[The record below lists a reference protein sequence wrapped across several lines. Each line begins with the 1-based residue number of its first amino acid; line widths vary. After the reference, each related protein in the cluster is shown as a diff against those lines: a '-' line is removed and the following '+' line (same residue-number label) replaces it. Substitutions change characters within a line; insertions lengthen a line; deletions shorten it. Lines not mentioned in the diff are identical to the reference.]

1 MSKEFVLNTI
11 IGDGSSIVGD
21 VETRG
26 FTRVDGSVRGNLR
39 SKGRIVISEKARMK
53 SDVSG
58 TTITIGGVVYGN
70 VIASERLIV
79 LASGLVMG
87 DIITRRI
94 QADDG
99 CLIHGKIAVCSTA
112 EEWDTTI
119 AKYQDVKDVR
129 LTLSSS
135 KESKK
140 WKK

>member
-11 IGDGSSIVGD
+11 IGDGSSVVGN

-26 FTRVDGSVRGNLR
+26 FTRVDGSLLGNLH
-39 SKGRIVISEKARMK
+39 SKGRIIISEKARMK

-99 CLIHGKIAVCSTA
+99 CMIHGKVAVCATN
-112 EEWDTTI
+112 EEWDATI
-119 AKYQDVKDVR
+119 AKYQDAKGIH
-129 LTLSSS
+129 LALSSL